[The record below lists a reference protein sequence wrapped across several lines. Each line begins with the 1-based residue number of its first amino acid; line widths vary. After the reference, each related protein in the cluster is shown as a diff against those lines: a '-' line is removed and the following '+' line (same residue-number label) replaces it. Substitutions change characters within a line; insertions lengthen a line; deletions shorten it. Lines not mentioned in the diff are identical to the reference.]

1 MWSLSGDAYGG
12 WIPSCLQ
19 MMVGVFINLF
29 SNEIQAIPDR
39 GKIKVRAEIEKGLVR
54 IGFLP

>member
-1 MWSLSGDAYGG
+1 
-12 WIPSCLQ
+12 